1 LSLDENQEFIP
12 RLKSKFINGTIK
24 TPTLDDMYPH
34 LSPEELES
42 IRNSANQI

>member
-1 LSLDENQEFIP
+1 LSLDKNQEFIP
-12 RLKSKFINGTIK
+12 RLKSKIVNGIIT

-42 IRNSANQI
+42 IRNSAQQI